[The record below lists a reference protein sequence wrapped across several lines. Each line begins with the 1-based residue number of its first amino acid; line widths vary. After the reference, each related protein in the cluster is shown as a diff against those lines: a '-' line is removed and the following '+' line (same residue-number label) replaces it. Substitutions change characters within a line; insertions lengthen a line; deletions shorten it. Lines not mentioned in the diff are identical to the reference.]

1 MSSSLAQN
9 SLCLQWIWGLRV
21 QAVFSSLPPNTAIY
35 LPSLAVIKALVYW
48 NHKTILLLLIC
59 SLRPP
64 STASKVT
71 GHSSTTSLTGF
82 SYSTTTASSLK
93 ECCCCVSR
101 GIGICSVKHHTSE
114 SASLTSLSLGGS
126 FWRIFWNVSAHPFY
140 IFPPPNCFS
149 SHSLSV
155 AWSSVISSNYS
166 YKIFLY
172 TG

>member
-9 SLCLQWIWGLRV
+9 TLCLKWIWGLRV
-21 QAVFSSLPPNTAIY
+21 QAVFSSQPPHTAIY

-48 NHKTILLLLIC
+48 DHKTILLLLIC

-71 GHSSTTSLTGF
+71 GHSSTASPHRVLLQSYHSVILEGVLLLCFQRDWNMFSETSHLWISSPDIIVLGWSF
-82 SYSTTTASSLK
+82 LKDFLKCFISSL
-93 ECCCCVSR
+93 
-101 GIGICSVKHHTSE
+101 
-114 SASLTSLSLGGS
+114 L
-126 FWRIFWNVSAHPFY
+126 Y
-140 IFPPPNCFS
+140 ISTPNCFS

-155 AWSSVISSNYS
+155 AWSCLISSNYS